1 MEADRKSYLSVE
13 NLNVSYKQNHVL
25 EDISFEIERGQFV
38 CVIGPN
44 GGGKSTLLKAMVGLL
59 PIRSGTIRKEAKN
72 IGYVPQQ
79 LRIDPAVPLRVN
91 EFLSL
96 KLSKR
101 RVWFGPGKTLLT
113 AQKKLEE
120 IGAAHLINRQLSELS
135 GGEFQRILIA
145 YALLD
150 DPDLLL
156 LDEPMTG
163 LDVRGGMSFDGL
175 LHHLHDHL
183 GMTILMVSHDLH
195 LVEHLSDQVLCINR
209 TVHCHGA
216 PDEVLRPDNLS
227 KAYGHLPGLVAGD
240 GNEVRYQCRRR
251 GQAVP
256 GSTSKTI
263 PGQVSGY
270 READHFARTRQN
282 QFCAVEEP
290 AFSAALGHRLQ
301 RPFAIVSR
309 RCV

>member
-13 NLNVSYKQNHVL
+13 NLNVSYSHHHVL
-25 EDISFEIERGQFV
+25 EDISFHIERGQFV

-44 GGGKSTLLKAMVGLL
+44 GGGKSTLLKALVGLL
-59 PIRSGTIRKEAKN
+59 PIRSGTIRREAKN

-79 LRIDPAVPLRVN
+79 LRIDSAVPLRVD

-101 RVWFGPGKTLLT
+101 RVWFGPGQTRTT
-113 AQKKLEE
+113 AKKKLEE
-120 IGAAHLINRQLSELS
+120 IGAAHLIDRQLSELS

-150 DPDLLL
+150 NPDLLL

-175 LHHLHDHL
+175 LHHLNDHV

-195 LVEHLSDQVLCINR
+195 LVEHVSDQVLCINR
-209 TVHCHGA
+209 TVHCHGS
-216 PDEVLRPDNLS
+216 PDQVLQPDNLS
-227 KAYGHLPGLVAGD
+227 KAYGHLPGLVSGD
-240 GNEVRYQCRRR
+240 GIE
-251 GQAVP
+251 AFIP
-256 GSTSKTI
+256 ISK
-263 PGQVSGY
+263 
-270 READHFARTRQN
+270 
-282 QFCAVEEP
+282 
-290 AFSAALGHRLQ
+290 LK
-301 RPFAIVSR
+301 
-309 RCV
+309 

>member
-1 MEADRKSYLSVE
+1 MEADRKSYIIVE
-13 NLNVSYKQNHVL
+13 NLSVSYGQHHVL

-44 GGGKSTLLKAMVGLL
+44 GGGKSTLLKALVGLL
-59 PIRSGTIRKEAKN
+59 PLRSGIMRKEATN

-79 LRIDPAVPLRVN
+79 LRIDPAVPLRVD

-101 RVWFGPGKTLLT
+101 RVWFGPGRTRTT
-113 AQKKLEE
+113 ARRKLEE
-120 IGAAHLINRQLSELS
+120 IGAAHLIDRQLGELS

-150 DPDLLL
+150 NPDLLL

-175 LHHLHDHL
+175 LHHLNEHA
-183 GMTILMVSHDLH
+183 GITIVMVSHDLH

-209 TVHCHGA
+209 TVHCHGS
-216 PDEVLRPDNLS
+216 PDQVLQPDNLS
-227 KAYGHLPGLVAGD
+227 KAYGHLPGLVSGHGIEAF
-240 GNEVRYQCRRR
+240 
-251 GQAVP
+251 
-256 GSTSKTI
+256 I
-263 PGQVSGY
+263 P
-270 READHFARTRQN
+270 
-282 QFCAVEEP
+282 
-290 AFSAALGHRLQ
+290 LGKLK
-301 RPFAIVSR
+301 
-309 RCV
+309 

>member
-1 MEADRKSYLSVE
+1 MEADSKSYLSVE
-13 NLNVSYKQNHVL
+13 DLNVSYKHNHVL

-44 GGGKSTLLKAMVGLL
+44 GGGKSTLLKALVGLL
-59 PIRSGTIRKEAKN
+59 PIRSGIIHKQARN

-79 LRIDPAVPLRVN
+79 LRIDSAVPLRVD

-101 RVWFGPGKTLLT
+101 RVWFGPGQTRTSAK
-113 AQKKLEE
+113 KKLEE
-120 IGAAHLINRQLSELS
+120 IGAAHLIDRQLSELS

-150 DPDLLL
+150 NPDLLL

-175 LHHLHDHL
+175 LHHLHDHV

-195 LVEHLSDQVLCINR
+195 LVVCINR
-209 TVHCHGA
+209 TVHCHGS
-216 PDEVLRPDNLS
+216 PQEVLQPGNLS
-227 KAYGHLPGLVAGD
+227 KAYGHLPGLVSGD
-240 GNEVRYQCRRR
+240 GVE
-251 GQAVP
+251 AFIP
-256 GSTSKTI
+256 ISK
-263 PGQVSGY
+263 
-270 READHFARTRQN
+270 
-282 QFCAVEEP
+282 
-290 AFSAALGHRLQ
+290 LK
-301 RPFAIVSR
+301 
-309 RCV
+309 

>member
-1 MEADRKSYLSVE
+1 MEADSKSYLSVE
-13 NLNVSYKQNHVL
+13 DLNVSYKHNHVL

-44 GGGKSTLLKAMVGLL
+44 GGGKSTLLKALVGLL
-59 PIRSGTIRKEAKN
+59 PIRSGIIHKQARN

-79 LRIDPAVPLRVN
+79 LRIDSAVPLRVD

-101 RVWFGPGKTLLT
+101 RVWFGPGQTRTSAK
-113 AQKKLEE
+113 KKLEE
-120 IGAAHLINRQLSELS
+120 IGAAHLIDRQLSELS

-150 DPDLLL
+150 NPDLLL

-175 LHHLHDHL
+175 LHHLHDHV

-195 LVEHLSDQVLCINR
+195 LVEHVSDQVLCINR
-209 TVHCHGA
+209 TVHCHGS
-216 PDEVLRPDNLS
+216 PQEVLQPGNLS
-227 KAYGHLPGLVAGD
+227 KAYGHLPGLVSGD
-240 GNEVRYQCRRR
+240 GVE
-251 GQAVP
+251 AFIP
-256 GSTSKTI
+256 ISK
-263 PGQVSGY
+263 
-270 READHFARTRQN
+270 
-282 QFCAVEEP
+282 
-290 AFSAALGHRLQ
+290 LK
-301 RPFAIVSR
+301 
-309 RCV
+309 

>member
-13 NLNVSYKQNHVL
+13 NLSVSYGQHHVL

-44 GGGKSTLLKAMVGLL
+44 GGGKSTLLKALVGLL
-59 PIRSGTIRKEAKN
+59 PIRSGVMRKEAKN

-79 LRIDPAVPLRVN
+79 LRIDGAVPLRVD

-101 RVWFGPGKTLLT
+101 RVWFGPGPTRTT
-113 AQKKLEE
+113 ARKKLEE
-120 IGAAHLINRQLSELS
+120 IGAAHLIDRQLGELS

-150 DPDLLL
+150 NPDLLL

-175 LHHLHDHL
+175 LHHLNEHV
-183 GMTILMVSHDLH
+183 GITIVMVSHDLH

-209 TVHCHGA
+209 TVHCHGS
-216 PDEVLRPDNLS
+216 PDQVLQPDNLS
-227 KAYGHLPGLVAGD
+227 KAYGHLPGLVS
-240 GNEVRYQCRRR
+240 
-251 GQAVP
+251 GQGIEAF
-256 GSTSKTI
+256 I
-263 PGQVSGY
+263 PIGK
-270 READHFARTRQN
+270 
-282 QFCAVEEP
+282 
-290 AFSAALGHRLQ
+290 LK
-301 RPFAIVSR
+301 
-309 RCV
+309 

>member
-25 EDISFEIERGQFV
+25 EDISFQIERGQFV

-44 GGGKSTLLKAMVGLL
+44 GGGKSTLLKALIGLL
-59 PIRSGTIRKEAKN
+59 PVPSGTIHNEARN

-79 LRIDPAVPLRVN
+79 LRIDSAVPLRVD

-101 RVWFGPGKTLLT
+101 KIWFGPGRTHTT
-113 AQKKLEE
+113 AKKKLEE
-120 IGAAHLINRQLSELS
+120 IGAAHLIDRQLSELS

-145 YALLD
+145 YALMD
-150 DPDLLL
+150 NPDLLL

-175 LHHLHDHL
+175 LHHLHDHV

-195 LVEHLSDQVLCINR
+195 LVEHVSDQVLCINH
-209 TVHCHGA
+209 TVHCHGS
-216 PDEVLRPDNLS
+216 PDEVLQPENLS
-227 KAYGHLPGLVAGD
+227 KAYGHLPGLVSGD
-240 GNEVRYQCRRR
+240 GTE
-251 GQAVP
+251 AF
-256 GSTSKTI
+256 I
-263 PGQVSGY
+263 PIGK
-270 READHFARTRQN
+270 
-282 QFCAVEEP
+282 
-290 AFSAALGHRLQ
+290 LK
-301 RPFAIVSR
+301 
-309 RCV
+309 

>member
-1 MEADRKSYLSVE
+1 MEVDRKSYLSVE
-13 NLNVSYKQNHVL
+13 SLNVSYKQNHVL
-25 EDISFEIERGQFV
+25 EDISFQIERGQFV

-44 GGGKSTLLKAMVGLL
+44 GGGKSTLLKAIVGLL
-59 PIRSGTIRKEAKN
+59 PIRSGKVRNEARN
-72 IGYVPQQ
+72 VGYVPQQ

-113 AQKKLEE
+113 AQKKLED
-120 IGAAHLINRQLSELS
+120 IGAGHLINRQLSELS

-240 GNEVRYQCRRR
+240 GNEVF
-251 GQAVP
+251 
-256 GSTSKTI
+256 I
-263 PGQVSGY
+263 PIGK
-270 READHFARTRQN
+270 
-282 QFCAVEEP
+282 
-290 AFSAALGHRLQ
+290 LK
-301 RPFAIVSR
+301 
-309 RCV
+309 